1 MVRLGNSL
9 ISWKVVTAK
18 CILLSTCECELFF
31 IFLGAKTMKWL
42 IPVASEIFAGSL
54 SEPAEVQNDNK
65 AAIEIVNE
73 GKTSQ
78 RTRHIEIKYLFTN
91 QMVQDKLIE
100 VKWVASS
107 LLHAD
112 ILTKDFHPEPFL
124 ERLRLFQR
132 SIVAKVIRKRR

>member
-1 MVRLGNSL
+1 
-9 ISWKVVTAK
+9 
-18 CILLSTCECELFF
+18 
-31 IFLGAKTMKWL
+31 MKWL
-42 IPVASEIFAGSL
+42 IPVATEIFKDDLAG
-54 SEPAEVQNDNK
+54 PAVVQNDNK

-91 QMVQDKLIE
+91 QMVQEKLIA
-100 VKWVASS
+100 VQWVASI

-124 ERLRLFQR
+124 ERLRLFQK
-132 SIVAKVIRKRR
+132 SIVTKLLRK